1 MSISRAKIF
10 KLAAAFMA
18 SVIAFTLVF
27 TDAAFACTTFL
38 AGKDATTDGSRI
50 VGRTVDGRRIQSVKI
65 EHRDGKN
72 DPGTWHYVDEYTG
85 LEIDLPNTYY
95 AMTFNSME
103 SVEEN
108 TGGVWLESGFNSQ
121 KVSVSSTET
130 INSNEKLLDVDPY
143 VKNGISESSI
153 GFLTLPYAA
162 TAREGVKWLG
172 SLIDKYGMAA
182 SECLV
187 IADESEIWYFE
198 NYGGHQWA
206 AQRMP

>member
-85 LEIDLPNTYY
+85 LEIDLPNTY
-95 AMTFNSME
+95 
-103 SVEEN
+103 
-108 TGGVWLESGFNSQ
+108 
-121 KVSVSSTET
+121 
-130 INSNEKLLDVDPY
+130 
-143 VKNGISESSI
+143 
-153 GFLTLPYAA
+153 
-162 TAREGVKWLG
+162 
-172 SLIDKYGMAA
+172 
-182 SECLV
+182 
-187 IADESEIWYFE
+187 
-198 NYGGHQWA
+198 
-206 AQRMP
+206 